1 VAGSL
6 ERRIRNLETGRRECP
21 ECGFDGDCSKVKF
34 TVEWCDSEAED
45 DGPEQTVYCE
55 VCGEPVYLVVR
66 WGDLLEEAAVVWDDA
81 WESGET

>member
-21 ECGFDGDCSKVKF
+21 ECGFPGDWSKVTY

-45 DGPEQTVYCE
+45 DGPEETVYCE
-55 VCGEPVYLVVR
+55 ACGEPV
-66 WGDLLEEAAVVWDDA
+66 GPEGAAVVWDDA
-81 WESGET
+81 WETGET